1 MSMCLDVY
9 VCIYVL
15 HIICIYAALTAA
27 CGILQVRMLLLCADA
42 PPPDSDRSVC
52 TLGPHAHK
60 QNDRVLGGQGLQ
72 GGQGGQGGARGGGD
86 DSGEAGWRGEELGA
100 VLVAAFA
107 EIEAAARA
115 VLQGEE
121 LTMKELRC
129 VCVCVSE

>member
-1 MSMCLDVY
+1 MCLDVY

-27 CGILQVRMLLLCADA
+27 CGILQVRMLLLCADT

-52 TLGPHAHK
+52 TLGPHPHK
-60 QNDRVLGGQGLQ
+60 QNDGGLGGQGLQ
-72 GGQGGQGGARGGGD
+72 GGKGGARGGGD
-86 DSGEAGWRGEELGA
+86 GSGEAGWRGEELGA

-115 VLQGEE
+115 VFQGEE

-129 VCVCVSE
+129 VCVCVCECV